1 MEYRGARL
9 GEEGGDSLGEGQ
21 LHSIRGSWSGLKGGH
36 VITASVLLAGWGVA
50 RSHGGG
56 PVSHPPVGSP

>member
-1 MEYRGARL
+1 MET
-9 GEEGGDSLGEGQ
+9 DSLEEGQ
-21 LHSIRGSWSGLKGGH
+21 LRNIRGSWFGLKGGH